1 MPVSLAELKL
11 HLRVDHTDDDT
22 TIDGQQAAAV
32 AYLDANGG
40 VLGRCIMPQTWA
52 VDVTG
57 PGPHLLP
64 YPDASS
70 IAADLDGTTLSVETV
85 LTSQGA
91 AVTIADAETDDTVT
105 ISAEYGLPA
114 ARLAAA
120 QMLVKLI
127 VGNWYNNREAA
138 VEKSMSE
145 LPMAATALISAL
157 QWRKI

>member
-40 VLGRCIMPQTWA
+40 VLGRCIMAQTWA

-85 LTSQGA
+85 LTTRGT
-91 AVTIADAETDDTVT
+91 AVTIAGAKPDDTVT
-105 ISAEYGLPA
+105 ISAEYALPA
-114 ARLAAA
+114 ARLEAA

-138 VEKSMSE
+138 IEKSMSE
-145 LPMAATALISAL
+145 LPMAATELISAL
-157 QWRKI
+157 KWRKI